1 MRTLKRVCNC
11 FLEKA
16 RALPLVA
23 NRMPHDHH
31 ADDCVIL
38 AELMR
43 SSGLGIST
51 GKPSPSWAGR
61 VAEEFCSAVK
71 IAPGERIFQ
80 LCGVRFG
87 INDLVSVRYFLPR
100 SWKVSRSRVDTHRA
114 CQLEES
120 RLICMR

>member
-1 MRTLKRVCNC
+1 MQRDWRREYERGRSIQVRGQDCSERTPKRVCSC
-11 FLEKA
+11 YLERA
-16 RALPLVA
+16 RALPLVP

-38 AELMR
+38 AELLR

-80 LCGVRFG
+80 LCVVRFG
-87 INDLVSVRYFLPR
+87 INDLVSVRYFLL
-100 SWKVSRSRVDTHRA
+100 
-114 CQLEES
+114 QN
-120 RLICMR
+120 